1 MWEGWMV
8 KGKDELQWFF
18 ADPKL
23 MGEACLL
30 NSDTLKR
37 NLDDSSMFHIPQ
49 KWLGGGKE
57 QATTGQMCFR

>member
-1 MWEGWMV
+1 M
-8 KGKDELQWFF
+8 KGKDELKCFF

-30 NSDTLKR
+30 NSDNLER
-37 NLDDSSMFHIPQ
+37 DLDDASIIHIPRTD
-49 KWLGGGKE
+49 LDFVGGGKE